1 MIYVAECAYISY
13 LRIPMFPH
21 FIDENG
27 NFCAIGFVRWMWPTI
42 VCVFLGMRC
51 CLFNFVTTMVL

>member
-1 MIYVAECAYISY
+1 MIYVAECAYILH
-13 LRIPMFPH
+13 LRIPMILH
-21 FIDENG
+21 FIDGNG
-27 NFCAIGFVRWMWPTI
+27 VFCMIGFVRRMWTTI